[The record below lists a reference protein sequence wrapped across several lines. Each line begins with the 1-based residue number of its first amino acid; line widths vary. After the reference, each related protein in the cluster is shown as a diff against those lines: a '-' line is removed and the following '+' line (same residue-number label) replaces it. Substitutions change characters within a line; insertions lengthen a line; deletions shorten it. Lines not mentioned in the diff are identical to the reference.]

1 MLTLFEILF
10 WLAAVLTVLP
20 YVIYP
25 ALLYVAAA
33 LKPKSAPTPAP
44 AQWPSVTVVVSAHN
58 EEAVIENK
66 IRTTLALDYPADRLA
81 VVIVSDAST
90 DATNAIVGRLA
101 EEDARVRLVEITEH
115 RGKTAG
121 LNIAMETITSD
132 VVIFTDANAIFAT
145 DAVRE
150 IARELGGANVG
161 YVVGSAL
168 YTSEPGST
176 AGGNEG
182 LYWKY
187 ELAIK
192 RLESGF
198 ESVIG
203 GDGAIYGIWRRH
215 YEPLAAEDI
224 NDFMNPL
231 HIIGAGYRGVFSA
244 QARAFEDP
252 ANDFGKEFRRKRRI
266 VCRTWGALLRYG
278 IGRLYKANPRYTV
291 MLIAHKLVRWFTLL
305 WAMIALACNVIVLT
319 LGGPG
324 IYVLTC
330 GLIVLSIML
339 ALLGWRHA
347 RVRPEVPAHLGIPY
361 YFYLSNLAALLGI
374 IDYARGN
381 RYVTW
386 QHVRS

>member
-1 MLTLFEILF
+1 MITVFECLF
-10 WLAAVLTVLP
+10 WTASVLTVLP

-25 ALLYVAAA
+25 ALLYVAVA
-33 LKPKSAPTPAP
+33 LKRKAAPTPEP
-44 AQWPSVTVVVSAHN
+44 ATWPSVTVVVSAHN
-58 EEAVIENK
+58 EEAVIETK
-66 IRTTLALDYPADRLA
+66 IRTTLALDYPAESLA

-90 DATNAIVGRLA
+90 DETNAIVGRLA
-101 EEDARVRLVEITEH
+101 AEDPRVRLVEITEH

-132 VVIFTDANAIFAT
+132 VVIFTDANAIFAA

-150 IARELGGANVG
+150 IARELGGENVG

-192 RLESGF
+192 RLESTF

-244 QARAFEDP
+244 NARAFEDP
-252 ANDFGKEFRRKRRI
+252 ANDFAKEFRRKRRI

-278 IGRLYKANPRYTV
+278 IGRLYRANPRYTV
-291 MLIAHKLVRWFTLL
+291 MLVAHKLVRWFTLL
-305 WAMIALACNVIVLT
+305 WAMIALACNVAVLL

-330 GLIVLSIML
+330 GLIVLSIIL
-339 ALLGWRHA
+339 ALTGWRRSIA
-347 RVRPEVPAHLGIPY
+347 GPEVPAYCGIPY

>member
-1 MLTLFEILF
+1 MITYFEFLF
-10 WLAAVLTVLP
+10 WTASVLTVLP
-20 YVIYP
+20 YIFYP
-25 ALLYVAAA
+25 ALLWVGVA
-33 LKPKSAPTPAP
+33 LKRKTSPTPAP
-44 AQWPSVTVVVSAHN
+44 EEWPSVTVVVSAHN

-81 VVIVSDAST
+81 IVIVSDAST
-90 DATNAIVGRLA
+90 DETNAIVNRLA
-101 EEDARVRLVEITEH
+101 HEDARVRLVEIVEH

-121 LNIAMETITSD
+121 LNIAMETIMSD

-145 DAVRE
+145 GAVRE
-150 IARELGGANVG
+150 IARELGGENVG

-192 RLESGF
+192 RLESAF

-244 QARAFEDP
+244 DARAFEDP

-266 VCRTWGALLRYG
+266 VCRTWGAMLRYG
-278 IGRLYKANPRYTV
+278 VGRLYKANSRYTC
-291 MLIAHKLVRWFTLL
+291 MLVAHKVVRWFTLL
-305 WAMIALACNVIVLT
+305 WAVIALACNVVVLT

-330 GLIVLSIML
+330 ALILLSVAL
-339 ALLGWRHA
+339 ALIGWR
-347 RVRPEVPAHLGIPY
+347 RSTTDPEVPAHFGIPY
-361 YFYLSNLAALLGI
+361 YFYLANLAALLGI

>member
-1 MLTLFEILF
+1 MITLFEFLF
-10 WLAAVLTVLP
+10 WTASTLTVLP

-25 ALLYVAAA
+25 ALLYIAVALKRNAAA
-33 LKPKSAPTPAP
+33 TPAP
-44 AQWPSVTVVVSAHN
+44 AEWPSVTIVVSAHN
-58 EEAVIENK
+58 EEAVIETK
-66 IRTTLALDYPADRLA
+66 IRTTLALDYPAECLE

-90 DATNAIVGRLA
+90 DETNAIVNRLA
-101 EEDARVRLVEITEH
+101 AADPRVRLVEITEH

-121 LNIAMETITSD
+121 LNIAMETITSE
-132 VVIFTDANAIFAT
+132 VVIFTDANAIFAA

-150 IARELGGANVG
+150 IARELGGTNVG

-192 RLESGF
+192 RLESAF

-231 HIIGAGYRGVFSA
+231 QIIGAGYRGVFSA
-244 QARAFEDP
+244 AARAFEDP

-291 MLIAHKLVRWFTLL
+291 MLVAHKLVRWFTAL
-305 WAMIALACNVIVLT
+305 WAMIALVCNVIVLM

-324 IYVLTC
+324 IYLLTC
-330 GLIVLSIML
+330 GLIVLSIIL
-339 ALLGWRHA
+339 ALVGWR
-347 RVRPEVPAHLGIPY
+347 RSSVDGEVPAHFGIPY

>member
-1 MLTLFEILF
+1 MIGLLETLF
-10 WLAAVLTVLP
+10 WLASALTVLP
-20 YVIYP
+20 YLIYP
-25 ALLYVAAA
+25 ALLYVGV
-33 LKPKSAPTPAP
+33 KIRGRTDEVPEPVEWPT
-44 AQWPSVTVVVSAHN
+44 VTVVVSAHN

-66 IRTTLALDYPADRLA
+66 IRTTLALDYPRDRIEIA
-81 VVIVSDAST
+81 IVSDAST
-90 DATNAIVGRLA
+90 DATNAIVKRLA
-101 EEDARVRLVEITEH
+101 EEDGRVRLVELTEH

-121 LNIAMETITSD
+121 LNVAMETITTD
-132 VVIFTDANAIFAT
+132 TVVFTDANAIFASN
-145 DAVRE
+145 ALRE
-150 IARELGGANVG
+150 IARELGGENVG

-168 YTSEPGST
+168 YTDEPGST

-182 LYWKY
+182 LYWKF

-192 RLESGF
+192 QLESAF

-231 HIIGAGYRGVFSA
+231 HIIGSGYRGVFSDA
-244 QARAFEDP
+244 ARAFEDP

-278 IGRLYKANPRYTV
+278 IKRLYRANPRYTC
-291 MLIAHKLVRWFTLL
+291 MLFAHKVVRWFTLL
-305 WAMIALACNVIVLT
+305 WIASALGANIAL
-319 LGGPG
+319 LGFEGPG
-324 IYVLTC
+324 IYVLTF
-330 GLIVLSIML
+330 GLILLSIVL
-339 ALLGWRHA
+339 AIVGWA
-347 RVRPEVPAHLGIPY
+347 RSLRAPEVPSYFGIPY